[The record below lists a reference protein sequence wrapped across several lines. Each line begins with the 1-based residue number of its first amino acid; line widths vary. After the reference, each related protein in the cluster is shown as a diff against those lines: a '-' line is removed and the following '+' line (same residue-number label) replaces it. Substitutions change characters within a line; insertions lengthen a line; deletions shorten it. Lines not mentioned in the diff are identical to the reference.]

1 MLVDFAFQLFD
12 LDGGGTLSA
21 DEIGILVAEVYGVR
35 SASALD
41 KRVAKVL
48 TKLDENVRCN
58 DLYVYAQSSRESLL
72 PSLVFHP
79 AIVDSP
85 QMPSMFAHIA
95 SPTVPPFPPSLPPL
109 PSTYLPPPHFYFYRQ
124 KDGQVCR
131 EEFGQFN
138 RKYPALLFPAYVMQ
152 QHLRRATFGESFW
165 ARVSSRRRELTGRST
180 NIFEILSR
188 GGGDEFGGAGAE
200 QEREQQRERRR
211 DEAFDKYAAAK
222 AVTAAGRAKLAKIAN
237 EDCPDQVVPFSNG
250 ARSADGKLIGSSKL
264 TKAYKEGRRTG
275 TRKNKN
281 ADGSNNSEG
290 GSDWGAPAAAKTSS
304 TTMSRAHEAF
314 EARVRA
320 RFTPMPSH
328 NFYNTNEGGGTL
340 PTAVPETRR
349 KKGNHGRRR
358 SSGGDDRDDGG
369 AGDGGTKAAGGR
381 GDNGGRVG
389 EEGPVPHHSSL
400 LNMLHFKRQRDEED
414 ETASSFSDGR
424 GDGGGGGVG
433 RSLLEDGLV
442 VEDFDPYDTSHDH
455 DNEVEGMRAR
465 SMPSSTSKPRISNLA
480 PRRQGAPS
488 HDAAACEELPGMPGV
503 VIAMPLASSAM
514 ASRQRRQK
522 GWAGTGGWTES
533 RRAEA
538 QKRMMDDRNTESR
551 RAEAQ
556 KRMMEKYHKK
566 R

>member
-1 MLVDFAFQLFD
+1 M
-12 LDGGGTLSA
+12 
-21 DEIGILVAEVYGVR
+21 
-35 SASALD
+35 
-41 KRVAKVL
+41 
-48 TKLDENVRCN
+48 
-58 DLYVYAQSSRESLL
+58 SLI
-72 PSLVFHP
+72 HP
-79 AIVDSP
+79 KHVHSHG
-85 QMPSMFAHIA
+85 FAHR
-95 SPTVPPFPPSLPPL
+95 PPFPSFPSPPL
-109 PSTYLPPPHFYFYRQ
+109 PSTTCTYISLHLTSYFYRQ

-188 GGGDEFGGAGAE
+188 SGGDEFGGAGVE
-200 QEREQQRERRR
+200 QERDQQRERRR
-211 DEAFDKYAAAK
+211 DEAFDTYAAAK
-222 AVTAAGRAKLAKIAN
+222 AVTAAKLAKLAN
-237 EDCPDQVVPFSNG
+237 VDCLDQVVPFSNG
-250 ARSADGKLIGSSKL
+250 VRSADGKLIGSSKL

-275 TRKNKN
+275 TRTNKN
-281 ADGSNNSEG
+281 ADGSNINEG

-340 PTAVPETRR
+340 PTAVPESRG
-349 KKGNHGRRR
+349 KKGKHGRRR

-369 AGDGGTKAAGGR
+369 EGEGGVKAAGERR
-381 GDNGGRVG
+381 GDNGGRG
-389 EEGPVPHHSSL
+389 GEGPVPHHSSL

-414 ETASSFSDGR
+414 ETSSSFSDGR

-442 VEDFDPYDTSHDH
+442 VEDFDPYDTSHD
-455 DNEVEGMRAR
+455 DENADEGARAR
-465 SMPSSTSKPRISNLA
+465 SLPSSTSNKPRITNLA
-480 PRRQGAPS
+480 MMPSSRPSVDHRHEGVSRGNWGGNAIMGRREGGGDGIRHTPSRDAHRSPQGRLGAPS
-488 HDAAACEELPGMPGV
+488 HAAACEELPGMPGV

-538 QKRMMDDRNTESR
+538 QKRMMENR
-551 RAEAQ
+551 
-556 KRMMEKYHKK
+556 
-566 R
+566 